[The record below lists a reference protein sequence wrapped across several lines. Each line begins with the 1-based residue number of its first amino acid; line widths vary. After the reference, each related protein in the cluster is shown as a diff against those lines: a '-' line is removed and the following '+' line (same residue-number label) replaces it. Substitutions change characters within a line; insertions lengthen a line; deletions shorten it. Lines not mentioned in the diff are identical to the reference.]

1 MKFAGSKKKKKL
13 GLKLLIPRKGYSI
26 CNILCNAARCV
37 QICVQP
43 AATKEQMTP
52 IGNALYGAGT
62 ELVRNE
68 LGAYGERL
76 LGSGSDYV
84 QRNISRYFS
93 NPHYYF
99 QVNDQY
105 VMNKLKLIL
114 FPFLH
119 KGHWMRAIETAGGQ
133 FSYMPPIH
141 DINAPDLYIPLMA
154 FGTYVVLAG
163 FFLGINGKFSPEA
176 VGVQATNG
184 LLCWLFQVLLL
195 EATLHTLGDGDVPL
209 LDIVAYGGYT
219 FAAVSVALLSRIVWS
234 QCFYVVTLWECL
246 CMGMLLVKI
255 MKRILIAE
263 VRSSEKHSSKRHY
276 LLLLVAVAQVPL
288 LSWLGNIAE
297 IYWNQKM
304 LEQLLIFT
312 RGGLILWT
320 CKELGNALKGSP
332 IDTLIR
338 SCLLEERSG
347 AASYN
352 YDAPGASYTLKWTFH
367 NELGLVFVAVYQRI
381 LHLLYVDDLLALV
394 KREFSE
400 IYDPKRTVYNDF
412 DETFRQLR
420 REAEARAEELKKS
433 KQIVKPA
440 NNIKKQGKVQK
451 AGFDKGSK
459 KSEGGLA
466 TDGEDGD
473 KVKGRKSE
481 NGHSNGNHV
490 EIEEP
495 RMTGVDN
502 GKENASSNI
511 SAFDVSKLQKRTK
524 GGKKTDTVANKG
536 SKMDPKKKVTKKNR
550 VWDDAPPETKLDF
563 TDPVDRNE
571 NENIKVVA
579 ADQGE
584 SMMDMEEIISSD
596 SEGEEDDNVQKG
608 SKPEAKKKG
617 WFSSMFQSIAGKAN
631 LEKEDLEPALKA
643 LKDRLMTKN
652 VAEEIA
658 EKLCESVAA
667 SLEGKKLA
675 SFTRV
680 SSTVQAAMEESLVRI
695 LTPRRSI
702 DILRDVHAAKEQ
714 RKPYVV
720 VFVGVNGV
728 GKSTNLAKVAY
739 WLLQHNV
746 SVMMAACDTFRSG
759 AVEQLRTHARRLQIP
774 IFEKGYE
781 KDPAIVA
788 KEAIQEATRNGSDV
802 VLVDTAGRMQDNE
815 PLMRAL
821 SKLIYLNN
829 PDLVLFVGEALVGN
843 DAVDQLSKFNQKLA
857 DLSTSPTPRLI
868 DGILLTKFDTI
879 DDKVG
884 AALSMVYISGAPVM
898 FVGCGQSY
906 TDLKKLNVKSIVKTL
921 LK

>member
-1 MKFAGSKKKKKL
+1 
-13 GLKLLIPRKGYSI
+13 
-26 CNILCNAARCV
+26 
-37 QICVQP
+37 
-43 AATKEQMTP
+43 
-52 IGNALYGAGT
+52 
-62 ELVRNE
+62 
-68 LGAYGERL
+68 
-76 LGSGSDYV
+76 
-84 QRNISRYFS
+84 
-93 NPHYYF
+93 
-99 QVNDQY
+99 
-105 VMNKLKLIL
+105 
-114 FPFLH
+114 
-119 KGHWMRAIETAGGQ
+119 
-133 FSYMPPIH
+133 
-141 DINAPDLYIPLMA
+141 
-154 FGTYVVLAG
+154 
-163 FFLGINGKFSPEA
+163 
-176 VGVQATNG
+176 
-184 LLCWLFQVLLL
+184 
-195 EATLHTLGDGDVPL
+195 
-209 LDIVAYGGYT
+209 
-219 FAAVSVALLSRIVWS
+219 
-234 QCFYVVTLWECL
+234 
-246 CMGMLLVKI
+246 
-255 MKRILIAE
+255 
-263 VRSSEKHSSKRHY
+263 
-276 LLLLVAVAQVPL
+276 
-288 LSWLGNIAE
+288 
-297 IYWNQKM
+297 M

-394 KREFSE
+394 RREFSE
-400 IYDPKRTVYNDF
+400 IYDPKRTAYNDF
-412 DETFRQLR
+412 DEIFRQLR
-420 REAEARAEELKKS
+420 MEAEARAEELKKS
-433 KQIVKPA
+433 KQMVKPV
-440 NNIKKQGKVQK
+440 NNGKKQGQQAQKV
-451 AGFDKGSK
+451 GFDKGNK
-459 KSEGGLA
+459 KQGNLAADGG
-466 TDGEDGD
+466 DDD
-473 KVKGRKSE
+473 KGKGRKLG
-481 NGHSNGNHV
+481 NGHSNGNNF
-490 EIEEP
+490 ESEEP
-495 RMTGVDN
+495 RMTAVVN
-502 GKENASSNI
+502 GKENTSSNV
-511 SAFDVSKLQKRTK
+511 SAFDVTKLQKRTK
-524 GGKKTDTVANKG
+524 SGKKTDTVVNKG
-536 SKMDPKKKVTKKNR
+536 SKVDPKKKVTKKNR
-550 VWDDAPPETKLDF
+550 VWDDAPTETKLDF
-563 TDPVDRNE
+563 TDPVDGNE
-571 NENIKVVA
+571 NQEVVA
-579 ADQGE
+579 ASQGE
-584 SMMDMEEIISSD
+584 SMMDMEEIIGSD
-596 SEGEEDDNVQKG
+596 SESEEDDDLQKD

-680 SSTVQAAMEESLVRI
+680 SSTVQAAMEEALVRI

-857 DLSTSPTPRLI
+857 DLSTSSNPRLI

>member
-1 MKFAGSKKKKKL
+1 
-13 GLKLLIPRKGYSI
+13 
-26 CNILCNAARCV
+26 
-37 QICVQP
+37 
-43 AATKEQMTP
+43 
-52 IGNALYGAGT
+52 
-62 ELVRNE
+62 
-68 LGAYGERL
+68 
-76 LGSGSDYV
+76 
-84 QRNISRYFS
+84 
-93 NPHYYF
+93 
-99 QVNDQY
+99 
-105 VMNKLKLIL
+105 
-114 FPFLH
+114 
-119 KGHWMRAIETAGGQ
+119 
-133 FSYMPPIH
+133 
-141 DINAPDLYIPLMA
+141 
-154 FGTYVVLAG
+154 
-163 FFLGINGKFSPEA
+163 
-176 VGVQATNG
+176 
-184 LLCWLFQVLLL
+184 
-195 EATLHTLGDGDVPL
+195 
-209 LDIVAYGGYT
+209 
-219 FAAVSVALLSRIVWS
+219 
-234 QCFYVVTLWECL
+234 
-246 CMGMLLVKI
+246 
-255 MKRILIAE
+255 
-263 VRSSEKHSSKRHY
+263 
-276 LLLLVAVAQVPL
+276 
-288 LSWLGNIAE
+288 
-297 IYWNQKM
+297 M

-320 CKELGNALKGSP
+320 CKELGNALRGSP

-347 AASYN
+347 ASSYN

-367 NELGLVFVAVYQRI
+367 NELGIVFVAVYQRI
-381 LHLLYVDDLLALV
+381 LHLLYVDDLLAMV
-394 KREFSE
+394 KREFSDL
-400 IYDPKRTVYNDF
+400 YDPKRTVYDDF
-412 DETFRQLR
+412 DDIYRQLR
-420 REAEARAEELKKS
+420 KEAEARAEEIKKS
-433 KQIVKPA
+433 KQFGKPT
-440 NNIKKQGKVQK
+440 NNSLGRKQGQMQK
-451 AGFDKGSK
+451 AGLDGGNKK
-459 KSEGGLA
+459 KSGGESGN
-466 TDGEDGD
+466 DGGD
-473 KVKGRKSE
+473 SEKSKGRKMD
-481 NGHSNGNHV
+481 NGHSNGNHAG
-490 EIEEP
+490 IEKSP
-495 RMTGVDN
+495 VMGAVS
-502 GKENASSNI
+502 GKENESSN
-511 SAFDVSKLQKRTK
+511 SGAFDVNKLHKLRAK
-524 GGKKTDTVANKG
+524 GGKKTDTLVNKVP
-536 SKMDPKKKVTKKNR
+536 KAEPKKKATKKNR
-550 VWDDAPPETKLDF
+550 VWDDSPPESKLDY
-563 TDPVDRNE
+563 TDPMSE
-571 NENIKVVA
+571 NLDENIVVVA
-579 ADQGE
+579 TDHGE
-584 SMMDMEEIISSD
+584 SMMDKEEIISSE
-596 SEGEEDDNVQKG
+596 SETEEEE
-608 SKPEAKKKG
+608 EAEKDGKTNSTKKG

-631 LEKEDLEPALKA
+631 LEKTDLTPALKA

-675 SFTRV
+675 SFTRI
-680 SSTVQAAMEESLVRI
+680 SSTVQAAMEEALVRI

-739 WLLQHNV
+739 WLQQHKVN
-746 SVMMAACDTFRSG
+746 VMMAACDTFRSG

-821 SKLIYLNN
+821 SKLINLNS

-857 DLSTSPTPRLI
+857 DLSASPNPRLI

>member
-1 MKFAGSKKKKKL
+1 
-13 GLKLLIPRKGYSI
+13 
-26 CNILCNAARCV
+26 
-37 QICVQP
+37 
-43 AATKEQMTP
+43 
-52 IGNALYGAGT
+52 
-62 ELVRNE
+62 
-68 LGAYGERL
+68 
-76 LGSGSDYV
+76 
-84 QRNISRYFS
+84 
-93 NPHYYF
+93 
-99 QVNDQY
+99 
-105 VMNKLKLIL
+105 
-114 FPFLH
+114 
-119 KGHWMRAIETAGGQ
+119 
-133 FSYMPPIH
+133 
-141 DINAPDLYIPLMA
+141 
-154 FGTYVVLAG
+154 
-163 FFLGINGKFSPEA
+163 
-176 VGVQATNG
+176 
-184 LLCWLFQVLLL
+184 
-195 EATLHTLGDGDVPL
+195 
-209 LDIVAYGGYT
+209 
-219 FAAVSVALLSRIVWS
+219 
-234 QCFYVVTLWECL
+234 
-246 CMGMLLVKI
+246 
-255 MKRILIAE
+255 
-263 VRSSEKHSSKRHY
+263 
-276 LLLLVAVAQVPL
+276 
-288 LSWLGNIAE
+288 
-297 IYWNQKM
+297 M

-320 CKELGNALKGSP
+320 CKEFGNALKGSP

-352 YDAPGASYTLKWTFH
+352 YDAPGAAYTLKWTFH

-381 LHLLYVDDLLALV
+381 LHLLYVEDLLSMV

-412 DETFRQLR
+412 DETFRQLKK
-420 REAEARAEELKKS
+420 EAEARAEELKKS
-433 KQIVKPA
+433 KPMGKPVS
-440 NNIKKQGKVQK
+440 NNKKQRQMQK
-451 AGFDKGSK
+451 SGFEGGNKK
-459 KSEGGLA
+459 KSEGGL
-466 TDGEDGD
+466 TNDGSDGENM
-473 KVKGRKSE
+473 KGHKLE
-481 NGHSNGNHV
+481 NGHSNKNFV
-490 EIEEP
+490 VTKESN
-495 RMTGVDN
+495 MTSYVN
-502 GKENASSNI
+502 GKENEGSNVG
-511 SAFDVSKLQKRTK
+511 AFDVNKLQKLRSK
-524 GGKKTDTVANKG
+524 GVKKTDIVASKG
-536 SKMDPKKKVTKKNR
+536 SKEEPKKKMTKKNR
-550 VWDDAPPETKLDF
+550 VWDDKPPEAKLDF
-563 TDPVDRNE
+563 TDPVGE
-571 NENIKVVA
+571 NGESNIEVVA

-584 SMMDMEEIISSD
+584 SLMDKEEIFSSE
-596 SEGEEDDNVQKG
+596 SESEEDNDEGQN
-608 SKPEAKKKG
+608 SKPDAKKKG

-631 LEKEDLEPALKA
+631 LEKSDLEPALKT
-643 LKDRLMTKN
+643 LKDGLMTKN

-658 EKLCESVAA
+658 EKLCESVSA

-675 SFTRV
+675 SFTRI
-680 SSTVQAAMEESLVRI
+680 SSTVQAAMEEALVRI

-788 KEAIQEATRNGSDV
+788 KEAIQEAARNGSDV

-821 SKLIYLNN
+821 SKLVSLNN

-857 DLSTSPTPRLI
+857 DLSTSPNPRLI

-884 AALSMVYISGAPVM
+884 AALSMVYISGSPVM

>member
-1 MKFAGSKKKKKL
+1 
-13 GLKLLIPRKGYSI
+13 
-26 CNILCNAARCV
+26 
-37 QICVQP
+37 
-43 AATKEQMTP
+43 
-52 IGNALYGAGT
+52 
-62 ELVRNE
+62 
-68 LGAYGERL
+68 
-76 LGSGSDYV
+76 
-84 QRNISRYFS
+84 
-93 NPHYYF
+93 
-99 QVNDQY
+99 
-105 VMNKLKLIL
+105 
-114 FPFLH
+114 
-119 KGHWMRAIETAGGQ
+119 
-133 FSYMPPIH
+133 
-141 DINAPDLYIPLMA
+141 
-154 FGTYVVLAG
+154 
-163 FFLGINGKFSPEA
+163 
-176 VGVQATNG
+176 
-184 LLCWLFQVLLL
+184 
-195 EATLHTLGDGDVPL
+195 
-209 LDIVAYGGYT
+209 
-219 FAAVSVALLSRIVWS
+219 
-234 QCFYVVTLWECL
+234 
-246 CMGMLLVKI
+246 
-255 MKRILIAE
+255 
-263 VRSSEKHSSKRHY
+263 
-276 LLLLVAVAQVPL
+276 
-288 LSWLGNIAE
+288 
-297 IYWNQKM
+297 M

-320 CKELGNALKGSP
+320 CKELGNALRGSP

-352 YDAPGASYTLKWTFH
+352 YDVPGVSYTLKWTFH
-367 NELGLVFVAVYQRI
+367 NELGLVFVAVYQKI
-381 LHLLYVDDLLALV
+381 LHLLYVDDLLAMV

-400 IYDPKRTVYNDF
+400 IYDPKRMSYDDF

-420 REAEARAEELKKS
+420 KEAEARAEEMKKS
-433 KQIVKPA
+433 KQVVSKQVS
-440 NNIKKQGKVQK
+440 NSGKKQVQMQK
-451 AGFDKGSK
+451 SGF
-459 KSEGGLA
+459 EGGNKKKESGNGK
-466 TDGEDGD
+466 DGKDGD
-473 KVKGRKSE
+473 NVKNVSE
-481 NGHSNGNHV
+481 NGHANGEV
-490 EIEEP
+490 AESRGIS
-495 RMTGVDN
+495 RVN
-502 GKENASSNI
+502 GKENGYSNTNGG
-511 SAFDVSKLQKRTK
+511 AFDVNKLQKLRSK
-524 GGKKTDTVANKG
+524 GGKKVNSNNGVVVNKV
-536 SKMDPKKKVTKKNR
+536 SKEEPKKKPAKKNR
-550 VWDDAPPETKLDF
+550 VWDDSSPKEEETKLDF
-563 TDPVDRNE
+563 TDPVSGNGDSFMAVPQVIE
-571 NENIKVVA
+571 
-579 ADQGE
+579 GE
-584 SMMDMEEIISSD
+584 SMMDKDEVVSSD
-596 SEGEEDDNVQKG
+596 SESDEDDDDEVDTDKKVD
-608 SKPEAKKKG
+608 SKKKG

-631 LEKEDLEPALKA
+631 LVKADLEPALKA

-658 EKLCESVAA
+658 EKLCESVAI
-667 SLEGKKLA
+667 SLVGKKLA

-680 SSTVQAAMEESLVRI
+680 SSTVQAAMEEALVRI

-702 DILRDVHAAKEQ
+702 DILRDVHVAKEQ

-739 WLLQHNV
+739 WLQQHDIN
-746 SVMMAACDTFRSG
+746 VMMAACDTFRSG

-821 SKLIYLNN
+821 SKLIYVNS

-857 DLSTSPTPRLI
+857 DLSPSPTPRLI

>member
-1 MKFAGSKKKKKL
+1 
-13 GLKLLIPRKGYSI
+13 
-26 CNILCNAARCV
+26 
-37 QICVQP
+37 
-43 AATKEQMTP
+43 
-52 IGNALYGAGT
+52 
-62 ELVRNE
+62 
-68 LGAYGERL
+68 
-76 LGSGSDYV
+76 
-84 QRNISRYFS
+84 
-93 NPHYYF
+93 
-99 QVNDQY
+99 
-105 VMNKLKLIL
+105 
-114 FPFLH
+114 
-119 KGHWMRAIETAGGQ
+119 
-133 FSYMPPIH
+133 
-141 DINAPDLYIPLMA
+141 
-154 FGTYVVLAG
+154 
-163 FFLGINGKFSPEA
+163 
-176 VGVQATNG
+176 
-184 LLCWLFQVLLL
+184 
-195 EATLHTLGDGDVPL
+195 
-209 LDIVAYGGYT
+209 
-219 FAAVSVALLSRIVWS
+219 
-234 QCFYVVTLWECL
+234 
-246 CMGMLLVKI
+246 
-255 MKRILIAE
+255 
-263 VRSSEKHSSKRHY
+263 
-276 LLLLVAVAQVPL
+276 
-288 LSWLGNIAE
+288 
-297 IYWNQKM
+297 M

-367 NELGLVFVAVYQRI
+367 NDLGLVFVAVYQRI
-381 LHLLYVDDLLALV
+381 LHLLYVDELLAMV
-394 KREFSE
+394 KHEFSQ
-400 IYDPKRTVYNDF
+400 IYDPKRVEYFDF

-420 REAEARAEELKKS
+420 KEAEARAEELKK
-433 KQIVKPA
+433 VKPVGKSV
-440 NNIKKQGKVQK
+440 NDGRKLVMKKGS
-451 AGFDKGSK
+451 GFDGGNK
-459 KSEGGLA
+459 KNNSESNEGGNGD
-466 TDGEDGD
+466 DG
-473 KVKGRKSE
+473 KGRKLE
-481 NGHSNGNHV
+481 NGHSYGNHNAAV
-490 EIEEP
+490 VQGN
-495 RMTGVDN
+495 RGMGLAN
-502 GKENASSNI
+502 GKENASSNNE
-511 SAFDVSKLQKRTK
+511 AFDVTKLQKLKNK
-524 GGKKTDTVANKG
+524 GGKKTSDTSVVSKG
-536 SKMDPKKKVTKKNR
+536 SKVDPKKKVTKKNR
-550 VWDDAPPETKLDF
+550 VWDDTPKDAKLDF
-563 TDPVDRNE
+563 TDNVEENV
-571 NENIKVVA
+571 NENIEVMA

-584 SMMDMEEIISSD
+584 SMMDKEEIVSSD
-596 SEGEEDDNVQKG
+596 SEDDEYEVVSKD
-608 SKPEAKKKG
+608 SKPDAKKKG

-631 LEKEDLEPALKA
+631 LEKADLEPALKA

-675 SFTRV
+675 SFTRI
-680 SSTVQAAMEESLVRI
+680 SSTVQAAMEEALVRI

-739 WLLQHNV
+739 WLLQHKV

-774 IFEKGYE
+774 IFDKGYE
-781 KDPAIVA
+781 KDPAVVA

-857 DLSTSPTPRLI
+857 DLSTSPNPRLI

-884 AALSMVYISGAPVM
+884 AALSMVYISGSPVM

-906 TDLKKLNVKSIVKTL
+906 TDLKKLNVKAIVKTL

>member
-1 MKFAGSKKKKKL
+1 
-13 GLKLLIPRKGYSI
+13 
-26 CNILCNAARCV
+26 
-37 QICVQP
+37 
-43 AATKEQMTP
+43 
-52 IGNALYGAGT
+52 
-62 ELVRNE
+62 
-68 LGAYGERL
+68 
-76 LGSGSDYV
+76 
-84 QRNISRYFS
+84 
-93 NPHYYF
+93 
-99 QVNDQY
+99 
-105 VMNKLKLIL
+105 
-114 FPFLH
+114 
-119 KGHWMRAIETAGGQ
+119 
-133 FSYMPPIH
+133 
-141 DINAPDLYIPLMA
+141 
-154 FGTYVVLAG
+154 
-163 FFLGINGKFSPEA
+163 
-176 VGVQATNG
+176 
-184 LLCWLFQVLLL
+184 
-195 EATLHTLGDGDVPL
+195 
-209 LDIVAYGGYT
+209 
-219 FAAVSVALLSRIVWS
+219 
-234 QCFYVVTLWECL
+234 
-246 CMGMLLVKI
+246 
-255 MKRILIAE
+255 
-263 VRSSEKHSSKRHY
+263 
-276 LLLLVAVAQVPL
+276 
-288 LSWLGNIAE
+288 
-297 IYWNQKM
+297 M

-347 AASYN
+347 AASYH
-352 YDAPGASYTLKWTFH
+352 YDAPGASYTLKWTFR
-367 NELGLVFVAVYQRI
+367 NELGIVFVAVYQRI
-381 LHLLYVDDLLALV
+381 LHLLYVEDLLAKV
-394 KREFSE
+394 KREFSLV
-400 IYDPKRTVYNDF
+400 YDPKRTAYPDF
-412 DETFRQLR
+412 DETFRQLKM
-420 REAEARAEELKKS
+420 EALARAEDLKRSNLNPVAGNAKKQVQGHNKLGFEGGNKKS
-433 KQIVKPA
+433 
-440 NNIKKQGKVQK
+440 
-451 AGFDKGSK
+451 GSVA
-459 KSEGGLA
+459 KSGGGA
-466 TDGEDGD
+466 DGD
-473 KVKGRKSE
+473 DANGWKME
-481 NGHSNGNHV
+481 NGHAKGSFVAKDANLSSVVNGR
-490 EIEEP
+490 E
-495 RMTGVDN
+495 N
-502 GKENASSNI
+502 GSPNVG
-511 SAFDVSKLQKRTK
+511 AFDVHKLQKLRAK
-524 GGKKTDTVANKG
+524 GGGKKTDTVAKASKAEPNK
-536 SKMDPKKKVTKKNR
+536 KITKKNR
-550 VWDDAPPETKLDF
+550 VWDDAATKETKLDF
-563 TDPVDRNE
+563 TDNVGEDGDRN
-571 NENIKVVA
+571 IDFVA

-584 SMMDMEEIISSD
+584 SMMDKEEIVSSE
-596 SEGEEDDNVQKG
+596 SEEEEEQEDAGKNR
-608 SKPEAKKKG
+608 KPHVKSKG

-631 LEKEDLEPALKA
+631 LEKSDLEPALIA

-680 SSTVQAAMEESLVRI
+680 SSTVQAAMEEALLRI

-781 KDPAIVA
+781 KDPAVVA
-788 KEAIQEATRNGSDV
+788 KEAIQEASRNGSDV

-843 DAVDQLSKFNQKLA
+843 DAVDQLSKFNQKLS
-857 DLSTSPTPRLI
+857 DLSASANPRLI